1 MNYAVA
7 SAQTYC
13 TGVKLLEQ
21 LHYVVRF
28 IKSLRRRVSQRPGC
42 KRQRFFAIFSLLTLF
57 VPSLLLPLRATLSS
71 SFTGRLTKAH
81 VAARSKEDW
90 EAEPATVVARL
101 VFEMC
106 CSAHSIYTKWIRSYW
121 QPISQW
127 CTHANSIWHPCASNC
142 FFTLWRT
149 SVLLLARMDRN
160 RFVKHVDDK
169 RQGAG
174 PTRSASA
181 SLGSI
186 AVRKHTKWRL
196 SYLFAHLHLLSS
208 DSFFLIFSLLIFLFS
223 LPLPYS
229 AFHLSILPDV

>member
-1 MNYAVA
+1 MNYAIA

-57 VPSLLLPLRATLSS
+57 VPSLLLPFRATLSS

-106 CSAHSIYTKWIRSYW
+106 GSAHSIYTKWIRSYW
-121 QPISQW
+121 QPFSQW

-142 FFTLWRT
+142 FFLHCEGRRFYFLPGWIGIALWSMSTT
-149 SVLLLARMDRN
+149 SARGRGPHEAHQRLLAVSQCGNTLNGD
-160 RFVKHVDDK
+160 F
-169 RQGAG
+169 
-174 PTRSASA
+174 PTFSR
-181 SLGSI
+181 I
-186 AVRKHTKWRL
+186 
-196 SYLFAHLHLLSS
+196 YI
-208 DSFFLIFSLLIFLFS
+208 FFLLTLFFSSSLF
-223 LPLPYS
+223 
-229 AFHLSILPDV
+229 

>member
-142 FFTLWRT
+142 FFYTVKDVGFT
-149 SVLLLARMDRN
+149 SCQDGSESLCEACRRQAPGGGA
-160 RFVKHVDDK
+160 HTK
-169 RQGAG
+169 RISVSWQY
-174 PTRSASA
+174 RSAET
-181 SLGSI
+181 
-186 AVRKHTKWRL
+186 H
-196 SYLFAHLHLLSS
+196 
-208 DSFFLIFSLLIFLFS
+208 
-223 LPLPYS
+223 
-229 AFHLSILPDV
+229 